1 MSSSHSS
8 SPPYHQTRSRK
19 GSEYDAEKI
28 DAEAAKQI
36 CDAIG
41 VKHKTYII
49 PELETMDLKINQQLL
64 AGSNPPVGGSTN
76 NKDDLLAPEFD
87 FDE

>member
-1 MSSSHSS
+1 MISVGH
-8 SPPYHQTRSRK
+8 K
-19 GSEYDAEKI
+19 KI
-28 DAEAAKQI
+28 EDMK
-36 CDAIG
+36 
-41 VKHKTYII
+41 KTYII